1 MPAHSLAKDI
11 LQKII
16 FENIP
21 FSLALKQAF
30 KKGDISKEDRSV
42 VSAVVGCA
50 LRHFIVMERLVK
62 DAYQEISNDG
72 FLALLVAFSNAM
84 FIKKMDQN
92 ECNALA
98 QSFLNDYE
106 LKVEEFI
113 APYLEGKKLV
123 PEEIELG
130 SFEFLSYR
138 YNTPLSVIKMWN
150 KQFGQLTTSR
160 ILKANS
166 KPSPVVLRINNSKI
180 SDEDFFAQYPEFES
194 TDIPGAALYKG
205 EGKFKN
211 SPAFEKQLAY
221 PLTPAFKE
229 MLDEGDVDLL
239 RGLAIYAE
247 YPNDLLVELSSR
259 FTNINN
265 VEFVAGSYSAFI
277 NAKNSLAKS
286 GLNGVN
292 VYEAGVSSIITCIS
306 KPVHTFLVMPDS
318 SRLNLLQVLPDYFLR
333 FDIEKLDELI
343 ANQSKALQ
351 EASAQVEDG
360 GYLLYLVDTISRK
373 ETMGLINEFLKNNDS
388 FSLVRDKQYFPYK
401 KYGGSYY
408 FAVLKKGVND

>member
-1 MPAHSLAKDI
+1 MAAHSLAKDI

-16 FENIP
+16 FEKIP

-42 VSAVVGCA
+42 ISAVVGCA
-50 LRHFIVMERLVK
+50 LRHFIVMERLIK
-62 DAYQEISNDG
+62 DAYPDIEGDG
-72 FLALLVAFSNAM
+72 FTALLIAFSNAL
-84 FIKKMDQN
+84 FIKKMNQD

-98 QSFLNDYE
+98 QSFLKKEDQ
-106 LKVEEFI
+106 KVEEFI

-123 PEEIELG
+123 PEEIEVG

-150 KQFGQLTTSR
+150 KQFGQVTTSR

-166 KPSPVVLRINNSKI
+166 KPSPVVLRINNNKI
-180 SDEDFFAQYPEFES
+180 SDEDFFAQYPDFES
-194 TDIPGAALYKG
+194 TDVPGIALFKG

-211 SPAFEKQLAY
+211 SEVFEKQLAAI
-221 PLTPAFKE
+221 LTPAFKE
-229 MLDEGDVDLL
+229 MLDDGDIDLL
-239 RGLAIYAE
+239 RGFAVYAE
-247 YPNDLLVELSSR
+247 YPNDLFVELSSR
-259 FTNINN
+259 FNNINN

-277 NAKNSLAKS
+277 NTKNALAKS
-286 GLNGVN
+286 NINGVN

-306 KPVHTFLVMPDS
+306 KPVHTFLVMPES

-343 ANQSKALQ
+343 ANQGKALQ

-373 ETMGLINEFLKNNDS
+373 ETMNLIAEFLKNNEN

-408 FAVLKKGVND
+408 FAVLKKGAND

>member
-30 KKGDISKEDRSV
+30 KKSDISKEDRSV

-50 LRHFIVMERLVK
+50 LRHFIVMERLIK
-62 DAYQEISNDG
+62 DAYPEIANDG

-84 FIKKMDQN
+84 FIKKMGQN

-123 PEEIELG
+123 PEEIEVG

-180 SDEDFFAQYPEFES
+180 NDEDFFAQYPEFES
-194 TDIPGAALYKG
+194 TDIPGVALYKG

-211 SPAFEKQLAY
+211 SIAFERQLAY

-229 MLDEGDVDLL
+229 MFDEGDVDLL

-277 NAKNSLAKS
+277 NTKNSLAKS
-286 GLNGVN
+286 GLSGVN
-292 VYEAGVSSIITCIS
+292 VYEAGASSIVTCIS

-373 ETMGLINEFLKNNDS
+373 ETMGLINEFLRNNES

-408 FAVLKKGVND
+408 FAVLKKGAND

>member
-16 FENIP
+16 VENIP

-42 VSAVVGCA
+42 ISAVVGCA
-50 LRHFIVMERLVK
+50 LRHFIVMERLIK
-62 DAYQEISNDG
+62 DAYSEIENDG
-72 FLALLVAFSNAM
+72 FLALLVTFSNAM

-92 ECNALA
+92 ECNAMAQAYLA
-98 QSFLNDYE
+98 NYE
-106 LKVEEFI
+106 LKVEDFI
-113 APYLEGKKLV
+113 SPYLEGKKLV
-123 PEEIELG
+123 PEEIEVG

-180 SDEDFFAQYPEFES
+180 SDEDFFAQYSEFENC
-194 TDIPGAALYKG
+194 DIPGVALFKG

-229 MLDEGDVDLL
+229 MLDDGDVDLL
-239 RGLAIYAE
+239 RGFAVYSE

-277 NAKNSLAKS
+277 NTKNSLAKS

-292 VYEAGVSSIITCIS
+292 VYEAGASSIVTCIS

-343 ANQSKALQ
+343 ENQSKALQ

-373 ETMGLINEFLKNNDS
+373 ETMGLINEFLKNNES

-408 FAVLKKGVND
+408 FAVLKKGAND